1 MILLGVD
8 PGLTTTG
15 YGLIEFINGRY
26 SLIEAGVIRTDREE
40 DLAIRLKQ
48 IYDGLESILDARR
61 VHFLIIEDLYSKYA
75 SPKTAIL
82 MGHARGVIYLAAAK
96 KGIPVISY
104 TATQVKSALTGA
116 GRASKAQIQKMTQK
130 FLGLSSPPSPPDVAD
145 AIALTLAHINTL
157 GKKLSE

>member
-82 MGHARGVIYLAAAK
+82 MGHARGVVCFAAANR
-96 KGIPVISY
+96 GIPIIGY
-104 TATQVKSALTGA
+104 TATQVKSALTGN
-116 GRASKAQIQKMTQK
+116 GRASKAQIQKMLK
-130 FLGLSSPPSPPDVAD
+130 KLLGLSFIPKPPDVAD
-145 AIALTLAHINTL
+145 AIALTLAHVNTL
-157 GKKLSE
+157 GKKLPE